1 MSSVAAAGALVALL
15 AGTELFFTA
24 LSAVNLRHQ
33 DEVVSAERGW
43 VVDELGI
50 DDPDRALAYE
60 RIKTGLGTLQS
71 WTLLLIVVLVLFS
84 GLFAD
89 LTTAIAGL
97 DTLVLEAAVFFGG
110 VVLAGRLLSAPFDL
124 VTTFVVEEAYGFNE
138 QSLGLWIRD
147 WIVGTLVGAV
157 LVVPIGATVVWFV
170 DTVTLWPVAAWLLG
184 IAVVVALQVLLPRV
198 ILPLF
203 YEFEP
208 LEDGTLRAGID
219 EVFETAGY
227 RTENVYEMNASSRSG
242 HSNAF
247 FSGFGPAKR
256 VVLFDTLT
264 ESMDTEA
271 IKSVLAHEL
280 AHWREGHIWKFIALS
295 VVRLGV
301 VFAAL
306 GVLVESGVV
315 YEAVPGV
322 ETPYVGLFV
331 GLLVILPVSRLTSP
345 VENHFS
351 LRYERDADAYAVEI
365 VGGEPMARALSG
377 LAADNLSVPFAHPWY
392 ETFHYDHPPIPERIR
407 RVRELDADT
416 GPTREDS
423 PEGGTT
429 TD

>member
-1 MSSVAAAGALVALL
+1 M
-15 AGTELFFTA
+15 
-24 LSAVNLRHQ
+24 
-33 DEVVSAERGW
+33 
-43 VVDELGI
+43 
-50 DDPDRALAYE
+50 
-60 RIKTGLGTLQS
+60 
-71 WTLLLIVVLVLFS
+71 LLLVVVLVLFS

-89 LTTAIAGL
+89 LTAAVAEF
-97 DTLVLEAAVFFGG
+97 DALVLEAAVFFGG

-138 QSLGLWIRD
+138 QSLGLWVRD
-147 WIVGTLVGAV
+147 WIVGTLIGAA

-170 DTVTLWPVAAWLLG
+170 DTVALWPVAAWLLG
-184 IAVVVALQVLLPRV
+184 VVVVVALQVLLPRV

-208 LEDGTLRAGID
+208 LEEGALRAGID

-247 FSGFGPAKR
+247 FSGLGPAKR

-295 VVRLGV
+295 VVRLGL
-301 VFAAL
+301 VFATL
-306 GVLVESGVV
+306 GALVESGIV
-315 YEAVPGV
+315 YDAVPGA

-331 GLLVILPVSRLTSP
+331 GLLVILPINRLSSP
-345 VENHFS
+345 VENYFS
-351 LRYERDADAYAVEI
+351 LQYERDADAYAVEI
-365 VGGEPMARALSG
+365 VGGEPMARALAG
-377 LAADNLSVPFAHPWY
+377 WLR
-392 ETFHYDHPPIPERIR
+392 TI
-407 RVRELDADT
+407 
-416 GPTREDS
+416 
-423 PEGGTT
+423 
-429 TD
+429 